1 MAASAG
7 RISRISQLQQ
17 ELLHVENLLSMR
29 SSSVEELTS
38 KVRSLSLELKTSSKR
53 ANFEYSR
60 ASALENRIEE
70 IAQLLQIV
78 TNDRDSVREDCARH
92 IETINIQTKE
102 REDLLLRHDHELK
115 IRSESVEHLHNV
127 ISEEKDRS
135 ACLDRQNMEQRAA
148 AIDLVN
154 TVSSQAI
161 ELEKLR
167 EQLLAERKRAENA
180 EAKCTAI
187 LNVLTE

>member
-1 MAASAG
+1 M
-7 RISRISQLQQ
+7 IF
-17 ELLHVENLLSMR
+17 LLM
-29 SSSVEELTS
+29 
-38 KVRSLSLELKTSSKR
+38 
-53 ANFEYSR
+53 
-60 ASALENRIEE
+60 
-70 IAQLLQIV
+70 
-78 TNDRDSVREDCARH
+78 
-92 IETINIQTKE
+92 
-102 REDLLLRHDHELK
+102 K
-115 IRSESVEHLHNV
+115 IRHHDCNHEAWVE
-127 ISEEKDRS
+127 
-135 ACLDRQNMEQRAA
+135 EQRAA